1 MEQAAVED
9 SCARGDE
16 QWNTVNCVQLACLL
30 INHTTNTT
38 SVTHSCV
45 YHTYM
50 VSREKK
56 TQPTCHCNK
65 TTKSQQKVYLK
76 QAVQLFNYPQQ
87 KLLTTKKTNKLNV
100 TNQKLVIKNHDCQYC
115 GIWFYKWLTTE
126 LYVALTN
133 HTHQQHS
140 YYRPLTGYHIRSPY
154 TKKILNFRKCNI

>member
-1 MEQAAVED
+1 
-9 SCARGDE
+9 
-16 QWNTVNCVQLACLL
+16 
-30 INHTTNTT
+30 
-38 SVTHSCV
+38 
-45 YHTYM
+45 M

-115 GIWFYKWLTTE
+115 GI
-126 LYVALTN
+126 
-133 HTHQQHS
+133 
-140 YYRPLTGYHIRSPY
+140 
-154 TKKILNFRKCNI
+154 